1 MKGCSVLQQKG
12 PVFEH
17 RRGGGATNVNRK
29 WFLQM
34 GRATDHVH
42 DPHPHVHVTVTFTFP
57 DLYLDGSF
65 SSKLVHDG
73 IFVLFSGG
81 RSRVLE

>member
-17 RRGGGATNVNRK
+17 CRGGGATNVNRK
-29 WFLQM
+29 WFLRR

-42 DPHPHVHVTVTFTFP
+42 DPHPYVRVTVTFNT
-57 DLYLDGSF
+57 DLYLDGS
-65 SSKLVHDG
+65 
-73 IFVLFSGG
+73 I
-81 RSRVLE
+81 